1 MTQIEMSKDE
11 RARTIDPAVD
21 PAVGPASA
29 GGSPGAGSSRGAG
42 SSGDAES
49 RPGAGNSPG
58 GSNRP
63 SRETLLAAH
72 AAARRRR
79 NAAPLGS
86 EAWVEAVAEIARIEV
101 AIAELDRTAD
111 PPRL

>member
-1 MTQIEMSKDE
+1 MTEIEMSKDE
-11 RARTIDPAVD
+11 RARTIAPTVD
-21 PAVGPASA
+21 PASVGGP
-29 GGSPGAGSSRGAG
+29 PGAGSSAGA
-42 SSGDAES
+42 DS

-58 GSNRP
+58 RGDRP
-63 SRETLLAAH
+63 SRETLLVAH

>member
-1 MTQIEMSKDE
+1 MPKPEE
-11 RARTIDPAVD
+11 RATADPAAAE
-21 PAVGPASA
+21 PAAEAEA
-29 GGSPGAGSSRGAG
+29 GAA
-42 SSGDAES
+42 AE
-49 RPGAGNSPG
+49 A
-58 GSNRP
+58 RP
-63 SRETLLAAH
+63 SRDALLAAH

-86 EAWVEAVAEIARIEV
+86 EAWAAAVAEIARIEV

>member
-1 MTQIEMSKDE
+1 MPKHEQQAT
-11 RARTIDPAVD
+11 ADPAGAEPTVE
-21 PAVGPASA
+21 AEA
-29 GGSPGAGSSRGAG
+29 GAA
-42 SSGDAES
+42 AE
-49 RPGAGNSPG
+49 A
-58 GSNRP
+58 RP
-63 SRETLLAAH
+63 SRDALLAAH

-86 EAWVEAVAEIARIEV
+86 EAWAAAVAEIARIEV

>member
-1 MTQIEMSKDE
+1 MPKHEQQ
-11 RARTIDPAVD
+11 TIADSPAGE
-21 PAVGPASA
+21 PKIA
-29 GGSPGAGSSRGAG
+29 
-42 SSGDAES
+42 AEAAE
-49 RPGAGNSPG
+49 P
-58 GSNRP
+58 RP
-63 SRETLLAAH
+63 SREALLAAH

-86 EAWVEAVAEIARIEV
+86 EAWAAAVAEIARIEV